1 MEKNN
6 RKITEEQLISILS
19 DMYLGKV
26 IRFTDEKNMQIS
38 QTVKRMLDNQIRM
51 QPEYAN
57 EYNRM
62 YAIIDNFYN

>member
-57 EYNRM
+57 
-62 YAIIDNFYN
+62 